1 MSTDIFNS
9 ARLYARIAGAVYIV
23 TMILGIISVNYI
35 ESNLIISGNDAA
47 TVSKLSANLPL
58 FRIGIASEI
67 MMYALVVLLAFSLYT
82 VLKSVDK
89 NLALLALLWRMGEAI
104 IGGATT
110 VLSGM
115 IPILLLKRGSVFGP
129 EQFQTLVKLFLDTRS
144 AGLDIVLIFIG
155 IGGTLFLYLFYK
167 SKFVPKIL
175 AGWGMITYLI
185 MFLLSFTS
193 LLTPISETA
202 KMAFYAPG
210 GLFELIFGLW
220 LLIKSVN
227 IQQNVIVA

>member
-1 MSTDIFNS
+1 MGTDTLNS
-9 ARLYARIAGAVYIV
+9 VRLYARIAGAVYIV
-23 TMILGIISVNYI
+23 TMMLGIISVNYI
-35 ESNLIISGNDAA
+35 ESNLIVSGNDAA
-47 TVSKLSANLPL
+47 TVTNIIANLLL
-58 FRIGIASEI
+58 FRIGVAGEI
-67 MMYALVVLLAFSLYT
+67 LMYILVVLLAFSLYT

-110 VLSGM
+110 VLSGL

-129 EQFQTLVKLFLDTRS
+129 EQFQTLVKLFLDIRS
-144 AGLDIVLIFIG
+144 AGLDIVLIFLG
-155 IGGTLFLYLFYK
+155 IGSTIFLYLFFK
-167 SKFVPKIL
+167 SKFIPKIL
-175 AGWGMITYLI
+175 AFWGMLTYLI
-185 MFLLSFTS
+185 MLLLSFTS
-193 LLTPISETA
+193 ILTPISETT

-227 IQQNVIVA
+227 VQQKAIVS